1 VRAERKTLLESSPH
15 FQALRGKTDEHKM
28 LLRAGCRC
36 LQNGAL
42 SESLFRSPCK
52 RLAGDMNRRAHLTK
66 VKSASLRRL
75 EMFQTHSDV
84 ESRWVV
90 GRLPTAADT
99 PLLPD
104 P

>member
-1 VRAERKTLLESSPH
+1 MTPRQLTAR
-15 FQALRGKTDEHKM
+15 M
-28 LLRAGCRC
+28 LTVIHMRDDG
-36 LQNGAL
+36 GARDGG
-42 SESLFRSPCK
+42 SLAMCSK
-52 RLAGDMNRRAHLTK
+52 RLAGVMNRRAHLTK

-75 EMFQTHSDV
+75 EMFQTHNDV

-104 P
+104 PLP